1 MDYTE
6 QQIADAVRAFRIQR
20 AVPTDVMRV
29 QKLNEHATIPTYG
42 SSGAAGMDLYA
53 NFSAE
58 GFGALSI
65 APGERRL
72 IKTGIAIAIPRGH
85 YARVAPRSG
94 LAAKNGIDVMAGV
107 IDEDY
112 RGEVGVILINLG
124 FRFEFNDAGV
134 MQVAPAEPVIIK
146 HGDRI
151 AQLIIEKYTP
161 CLPIEVSSLDDT
173 ARGAGGFGSTGT

>member
-6 QQIADAVRAFRIQR
+6 QQVADAVRAFRMQR
-20 AVPTDVMRV
+20 TVPTDVMRV
-29 QKLNEHATIPTYG
+29 QKLNEHATLPTYG

-58 GFGALSI
+58 GIGMGSI

-94 LAAKNGIDVMAGV
+94 LAFKNGIAVMAGV

-112 RGEVGVILINLG
+112 RGEVGVILINHG
-124 FRFEFNDAGV
+124 TEDFV
-134 MQVAPAEPVIIK
+134 VK

-173 ARGAGGFGSTGT
+173 ERGAGGFGSTGT